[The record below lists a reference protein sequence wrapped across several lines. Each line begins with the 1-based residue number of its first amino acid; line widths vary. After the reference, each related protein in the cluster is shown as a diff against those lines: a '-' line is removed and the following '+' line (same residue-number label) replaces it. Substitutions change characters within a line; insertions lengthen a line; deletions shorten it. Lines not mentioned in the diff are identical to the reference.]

1 MKKFVLLLTLLLLST
16 SVFAVESPWD
26 KKLPFKEAT
35 IYYQIDG
42 MQKGSSTT
50 YIKDYG
56 KKTAVYRDTSMNFLG
71 MTKNSKTLEIT
82 TPDWIYNI
90 DLIKKT
96 GTKQANPVKY
106 MKEEYYRLSKS
117 DQKKLVKNSEKLGL
131 SMLGNLNG
139 KVEKKAAKIL
149 GYNCDKITMG
159 GMTVYTISNTPLTL
173 KSDGNMMGMK
183 FTETAIKIVK
193 GSVPSSKFKI
203 PGDISIRHDEQAD
216 EMIKQQA
223 KATVHN
229 LLEGKAPEP
238 VMKNSNSGSQQQN
251 EMTPEQK
258 DAVNKFMK
266 LFGGKKD

>member
-1 MKKFVLLLTLLLLST
+1 MKKFVLLLTFLLLSA

-56 KKTAVYRDTSMNFLG
+56 KKTAVYKDTSMNFLG
-71 MTKNSKTLEIT
+71 MTKNTKTLEIT
-82 TPDWIYNI
+82 TPDWIYTI
-90 DLIKKT
+90 DLITKE
-96 GTKQANPVKY
+96 GTKQSNPVKY
-106 MKEEYYRLSKS
+106 MKEEFYKLSKS
-117 DQKKLVKNSEKLGL
+117 DQKKLVKNSEKLGITTL
-131 SMLGNLNG
+131 KNFNG
-139 KVEKKAAKIL
+139 KLEKKAAKIL
-149 GYNCDKITMG
+149 GYTCDKVTMG
-159 GMTVYTISNTPLTL
+159 GMTVYTISDTSLAL
-173 KSDGNMMGMK
+173 KSDGNMMGVK
-183 FTETAIKIVK
+183 YSETAIKIDK

-203 PGDISIRHDEQAD
+203 PADVKIYYDEESEEIIKEQA
-216 EMIKQQA
+216 KS
-223 KATVHN
+223 TVYN
-229 LLEGKAPEP
+229 LLEGKAPQP
-238 VMKNSNSGSQQQN
+238 VMKNSQSGSQQHK